1 MGRDRTQ
8 RNRTQR
14 DRSSA
19 PAQPLRIPARRT
31 WIDITVVLVLSV
43 FGVVGFEPPFGGYGF
58 LLAGLGGLA
67 LGAAVGILASMYRL
81 NAIATTLS
89 AVLIYFL
96 LGSAIA
102 VPGQAIGFV
111 LPSLASLGSLAIG
124 AVYGWADIVTL
135 QTPIGAPQYIQ
146 VVPYVATFV
155 VALVATTLSTR
166 WLPGRPRVAWRH
178 GVMLI
183 GPGLL
188 YLAGILT
195 GTDSPYQAGIRGVSF
210 AVVSLVWVAWRRPTA
225 DAASAASAL
234 RVRNR
239 KITGTAIL
247 VIGAVLIGGGAAFVL
262 APSKDERFVLREE
275 IDPPFDP
282 LQFASPLSGFREYSK
297 LRRDDVLFSVG
308 GLEPGDVVRLA
319 TMDSFNG
326 KLWNVTGPET
336 ETDGSGS
343 FALVGRELARQDFI
357 TPAPR
362 YDVTVTIVG
371 YDDVWVPSLGY
382 PTELD
387 FTGGPATEQTDS
399 LRYNASTG
407 TAVLTTG
414 LVEGDSYQL
423 DTQVQRVLPA
433 DTLDPISVAAITQ
446 PPIVD
451 NPDVTTSKAQEYA
464 GGAVTPAAQLEAIRV
479 NLAEQGFLSHGLAS
493 DTAPSRAGHGA
504 DRIND
509 LLSGNQMIGD
519 EEQYASAFALMA
531 TTYGYPARVVM
542 GFAPDIIAGEQT
554 EVLGSDVTAWV
565 EVAFAGVGWV
575 AYNATPDET
584 DIPQDQTPQPQ
595 IDPQPQVRQPPR
607 AESEPEDLLTP
618 VELETDDED
627 GDLPFALPAWVMV
640 LALSL
645 LVPLAI
651 VFLPI
656 LVVATVKSRRFR
668 RRRGAATRDRQVA
681 GAWEE
686 LTDRFSELGF
696 GVPPRSTRL
705 MVAAALEK
713 QSPAQLRE
721 FAAQTDAAVFS
732 GADVDVAR
740 SDQAWT
746 EALAATAVARAAATR
761 WHRIASRYRLRR
773 GSLRPSHSNQKRHL
787 EGQT

>member
-1 MGRDRTQ
+1 MSRDRTA
-8 RNRTQR
+8 
-14 DRSSA
+14 SA
-19 PAQPLRIPARRT
+19 SAQPLRRPGRRT
-31 WIDITVVLVLSV
+31 WVDVAVLLVLS
-43 FGVVGFEPPFGGYGF
+43 FLGVLGFEPPFGGYGF
-58 LLAGLGGLA
+58 LFAGLGGLA

-81 NAIATTLS
+81 NTIATTLGAVLAYFLVGS
-89 AVLIYFL
+89 AV
-96 LGSAIA
+96 A
-102 VPGQAIGFV
+102 VPDQAIGFV
-111 LPSLASLGSLAIG
+111 LPSLASLASLAIG

-166 WLPGRPRVAWRH
+166 WLPDRPRVAWRH

-225 DAASAASAL
+225 GAASAASAL

-247 VIGAVLIGGGAAFVL
+247 VIGAVLIGGGSAFVL
-262 APSKDERFVLREE
+262 APPKDERFVLREE

-297 LRRDDVLFSVG
+297 VRRDEVLFSVG

-343 FALVGRELARQDFI
+343 FALVGRELAQQDFI
-357 TPAPR
+357 TPTPR
-362 YDVTVTIVG
+362 NDVTVAIVG
-371 YDDVWVPSLGY
+371 YDDVWLPSIGY

-407 TAVLTTG
+407 TVVLTTG
-414 LVEGDSYQL
+414 LVEGDSYRL
-423 DTQVQRVLPA
+423 DTQVQRIIPA

-531 TTYGYPARVVM
+531 TTFGYPARVVM

-607 AESEPEDLLTP
+607 AESEAEDLLTP

-645 LVPLAI
+645 LVPLAM

-656 LVVATVKSRRFR
+656 LVVATLKSRRAR
-668 RRRGAATRDRQVA
+668 RRRGAATGDRQVA

-686 LTDRFSELGF
+686 LTDRYFELGF
-696 GVPPRSTRL
+696 DVPARSTRL
-705 MVAAALEK
+705 MVAAALEHN
-713 QSPAQLRE
+713 SPAQLRE
-721 FAAQTDAAVFS
+721 FAAKTDAAVFS

-746 EALAATAVARAAATR
+746 EAFAATVVARAAATR
-761 WHRIASRYRLRR
+761 WHRVASRYRLRR
-773 GSLRPSHSNQKRHL
+773 GSLRLSQSNQKRQP

>member
-1 MGRDRTQ
+1 MD
-8 RNRTQR
+8 
-14 DRSSA
+14 
-19 PAQPLRIPARRT
+19 
-31 WIDITVVLVLSV
+31 
-43 FGVVGFEPPFGGYGF
+43 
-58 LLAGLGGLA
+58 
-67 LGAAVGILASMYRL
+67 
-81 NAIATTLS
+81 
-89 AVLIYFL
+89 
-96 LGSAIA
+96 SAI
-102 VPGQAIGFV
+102 
-111 LPSLASLGSLAIG
+111 LP
-124 AVYGWADIVTL
+124 IV
-135 QTPIGAPQYIQ
+135 
-146 VVPYVATFV
+146 
-155 VALVATTLSTR
+155 
-166 WLPGRPRVAWRH
+166 
-178 GVMLI
+178 
-183 GPGLL
+183 
-188 YLAGILT
+188 
-195 GTDSPYQAGIRGVSF
+195 F
-210 AVVSLVWVAWRRPTA
+210 A
-225 DAASAASAL
+225 
-234 RVRNR
+234 
-239 KITGTAIL
+239 
-247 VIGAVLIGGGAAFVL
+247 
-262 APSKDERFVLREE
+262 
-275 IDPPFDP
+275 
-282 LQFASPLSGFREYSK
+282 
-297 LRRDDVLFSVG
+297 
-308 GLEPGDVVRLA
+308 
-319 TMDSFNG
+319 
-326 KLWNVTGPET
+326 
-336 ETDGSGS
+336 

-565 EVAFAGVGWV
+565 EVAFAGVGWG

-618 VELETDDED
+618 VELENHYY
-627 GDLPFALPAWVMV
+627 
-640 LALSL
+640 
-645 LVPLAI
+645 
-651 VFLPI
+651 
-656 LVVATVKSRRFR
+656 
-668 RRRGAATRDRQVA
+668 
-681 GAWEE
+681 
-686 LTDRFSELGF
+686 
-696 GVPPRSTRL
+696 
-705 MVAAALEK
+705 
-713 QSPAQLRE
+713 
-721 FAAQTDAAVFS
+721 
-732 GADVDVAR
+732 
-740 SDQAWT
+740 DQAQQP
-746 EALAATAVARAAATR
+746 V
-761 WHRIASRYRLRR
+761 
-773 GSLRPSHSNQKRHL
+773 GQSNQ
-787 EGQT
+787 